1 MGVVYGDIGTS
12 PIYAFRE
19 SLNAAGAGVD
29 WPTVAGLLSLIFWTV
44 TLIVS
49 FKYASL
55 ILRADNHGQGGM
67 LALVA
72 LALQKAGSERRKQVL
87 LFLGVAGAA
96 LFIGDAVITPAI
108 SVLSAIE
115 GLEIKEPQLAPYV
128 IPLTI
133 GVVIALFAVQAKGSG
148 TVGKFFGPIMCLWF
162 LTLALLGAIEIARTP
177 SVLLAL
183 NPVYAGSFI
192 LAHPAITFAVLGS
205 VLLAVTGG
213 EALYADLGHFGR
225 RPIQLSWFS
234 IVLPASVLN
243 YFGQGALVMRDPMT
257 ANAPFFLLAPEWLVL
272 PLVILGTFA
281 TVIASQAVISGAFSL
296 GWQAMRLGILPRLL
310 IRHTSSAHH
319 GQIYAPHLNWLL
331 MICVILLVAGFRSS
345 GALASAYG
353 IAVTGTMI
361 INTVLAFMVSRSHW
375 HWPLWKSGVAFGVI
389 FLTEATLL
397 SASLL
402 KIPEGGWFPLLLG
415 FIVFTIM
422 ATWIKGRRIVNATMG
437 QSALT
442 EEEFLAALSE
452 RHLHRVPG
460 TAIFLTGD
468 TQRVP
473 FSLLHNMRHNRI
485 LHERIILTSLTT
497 EQIPYVEEADRV
509 EIKDLGRG
517 FYRMVARF
525 GFSDTPDVNLAL
537 RAAKKLGLDLKVQ
550 ETSFFIGRER
560 ITARKLSRMGSW
572 RLWLFTVMSYTETSA
587 ADYFNLPAGR
597 VIELGARVEI

>member
-19 SLNAAGAGVD
+19 SLNAAGLGVE
-29 WPTVAGLLSLIFWTV
+29 WSAVAGLLSLIFWTV

-55 ILRADNHGQGGM
+55 ILRADNNGQGGM

-72 LALQKAGSERRKQVL
+72 LALQKATTERRKQVL

-133 GVVIALFAVQAKGSG
+133 GIVIGLFAVQAKGSG

-162 LTLALLGAIEIARTP
+162 LVLAILGLIEIVRNP
-177 SVLLAL
+177 GVLLAL
-183 NPVYAGSFI
+183 NPVYAAGFI
-192 LAHPAITFAVLGS
+192 VANPGITFIVLGS

-225 RPIQLSWFS
+225 KPIQLSWFS
-234 IVLPASVLN
+234 VVLPASMLN
-243 YFGQGALVMRDPMT
+243 YFGQGALVMRVPSAIDG
-257 ANAPFFLLAPEWLVL
+257 PFFLLAPDWLVL
-272 PLVILGTFA
+272 PLVILATFA

-331 MICVILLVAGFRSS
+331 MICVILLVAGFKSS

-375 HWPLWKSGVAFGVI
+375 HWPLWKSGAAFGVI
-389 FLTEATLL
+389 FIAEATLL

-415 FIVFTIM
+415 FIVFMIM
-422 ATWIKGRRIVNATMG
+422 ATWMKGRRIVSTTMG

-442 EEEFLAALSE
+442 EEEFLEALSE

-485 LHERIILTSLTT
+485 LHERIVLTSLTT
-497 EQIPYVEEADRV
+497 EQIPFVDEANRV

-517 FYRMVARF
+517 FYRLIARF
-525 GFSDTPDVNLAL
+525 GFSDTPDINVAI
-537 RAAKKLGLDLKVQ
+537 RAAAKQGLELKIQ

-560 ITARKLSRMGSW
+560 ITARKLSRMSAW

-587 ADYFNLPAGR
+587 ADYLNLPAGR
-597 VIELGARVEI
+597 VIELGARVEV